1 MKAGN
6 IARKALERGKEVCE
20 VGVNYLDVAE
30 EVEKVIWDNGAKPA
44 FPTNISVNNIGAH
57 YTPVENEGQTFE
69 KGDVVKIDIG
79 CHVDGYIAD
88 NALTVELGTNR
99 YTSLIEAAEESLE
112 FAIKSMRPGMKIRDV
127 GRNIET
133 VITSKGYNPISNLT
147 GHELEQYSLHA
158 GTAIPNVTRGFGKI
172 KEGMV
177 LAIEPFATDGVGK
190 VRDKEPG
197 EIYKLEK
204 KRRLKGEDLEF
215 YNWIEERFDHLPF
228 AARWCKEYSDDYKDL
243 LDRQKRFSTVLN
255 YPVLEERKNGI
266 ISQRE
271 HTVIVTSSGAEITTK
286 L

>member
-1 MKAGN
+1 MKAGK
-6 IARKALERGKEVCE
+6 IARKALERGKEVCD

-30 EVEKVIWDNGAKPA
+30 EVERVIWDNGAKPA
-44 FPTNISVNNIGAH
+44 FPTNISVNNIGAY
-57 YTPVENEGQTFE
+57 YTPVENESHTFE

-147 GHELEQYSLHA
+147 GHELEQYTLHA

-172 KEGMV
+172 KKDMV

-190 VRDKEPG
+190 VRDEDPG

-215 YNWIEERFDHLPF
+215 YNWIEEKFNHLPF
-228 AARWCKEYSDDYKDL
+228 AARWCKEYSDDYREL
-243 LDRQKRFSTVLN
+243 LDRLKRFNSALN
-255 YPVLEERKNGI
+255 YPVLEERKNGM

-271 HTVIVTSSGAEITTK
+271 HTVIVTSNGAEITTK